1 MGGSFCLAGAFG
13 LPSAFQAGRVG
24 GFTAALQRFGIGRL
38 AAVLGVAAGVA
49 AVLVALML
57 RVGQSPD
64 ALLYSGLDLK
74 EASEVTSALDQAGIK
89 YASRG
94 DGSTIMVNRDDV
106 GTARMSIA
114 SKGLV
119 TSGSVG
125 YELFD
130 NQSVL
135 GQTEFQ
141 QNLNEKRALEGEL
154 ARTILG
160 YQGISTAKVLI
171 ALPRREMFASE
182 AGEPTAA
189 VVVGVG
195 ARGLT
200 GDQVEAIRSVVAS
213 AVPGLKPTRVTV
225 SDTSNRTL
233 ASGSDETGFSASTAR
248 DAQAQTESQ
257 LQARI
262 KDIVEGVVGA
272 GNARVQVTAEIDRAR
287 STTQEQRFDPDG
299 QVVRSTSTN
308 GSESTD
314 TSGDPAG
321 GATATNNIPGGAPPV
336 ATPAGASEKAST
348 ETTNYEISNTSTT
361 TVKEAGDVKKLAVAV
376 AIDGVWTP
384 AADGKGEPT
393 YAARPAADIQKI
405 DALVKAAIG
414 FNAERGDLVTV
425 EQARFSRDASALG
438 GTEAKS
444 SMFDFGKND
453 IMRGVELLVLLVTG
467 LLLIF
472 FVLRPLLKTAQGSG
486 GVPAMAGVGAGGV
499 PVTMLETSEVGGIA
513 GQLTGPGGEIDQRL
527 DIARVQGQVKASSVR
542 RVADFVDKHP
552 DESAS
557 ILRNWVHEG

>member
-1 MGGSFCLAGAFG
+1 
-13 LPSAFQAGRVG
+13 VG